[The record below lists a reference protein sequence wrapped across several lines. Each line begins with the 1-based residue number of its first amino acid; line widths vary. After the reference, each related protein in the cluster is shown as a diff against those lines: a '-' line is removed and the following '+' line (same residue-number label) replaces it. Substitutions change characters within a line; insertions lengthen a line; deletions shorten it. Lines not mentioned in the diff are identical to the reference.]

1 MFAKKSKVSTK
12 EIVKNEVTIPIYPA
26 LYIFNNNNKV
36 YEWNIEIKLKEPNI
50 YTIITKHGEK
60 DGKMVSHEKDITEGK
75 VKRSVLEQAIL
86 DANRKWLNKKEKELY
101 VEVLENNTSKSEVVR
116 PMLANTFSFNDYLKK
131 SRAFKISFPAYIQKK
146 YDGIRC
152 IAYLKNDNVL
162 LESRKGIPFQNFGIL
177 KNELKSILKK
187 MPSDFYFD
195 GELFTDKLNFEV
207 ISGLIRLHEDKVK
220 PEDIEL
226 INKIEYHIYDFI
238 DMSQKNLPYI
248 NRLQYLT
255 QILDENTFKNS
266 LCKKVDTILI
276 DKLEDVKTYHQKF
289 IEEGYEGLML
299 RDLNGPYEINKR
311 SKYLQKYK
319 EFFEEEF
326 DIIGFSEGTG
336 DEKGCVI
343 WECIT
348 NQNKTFNVRPVGT
361 FQSRQ
366 VLFQNA
372 TQYIGKKLTVKFQE
386 YTLDQTPRF
395 GVGKCIRDFE

>member
-1 MFAKKSKVSTK
+1 MSIKKSKVSTK
-12 EIVKNEVTIPIYPA
+12 EIVKNEVTIPIYPP

-86 DANRKWLNKKEKELY
+86 DANRKWLNKKDKELY

-131 SRAFKISFPAYIQKK
+131 SRAFKISFPAYIQRK

-162 LESRKGIPFQNFGIL
+162 LESRKGIPFQNFGML